1 MSNDEPSSGQPPEE
15 DPFLK
20 RPRPPRQPPPGDS
33 VPPPGAGAPG
43 EEGPG
48 GSAGSGQPPPYG
60 QPPPPGAGPGEGP
73 YGGDPYGGGPQG
85 PGGPYGGDPYG
96 GGGRYGGGP
105 YSGDPFRG
113 GEPLAGMPPLAPF
126 GTRLA
131 ARIIDALIIAI
142 PLAVI
147 SIAVN
152 GFDFSTSN
160 GQSEAD
166 AIGDQFSTGQQW
178 LWALI
183 SLIAYIGYDTW
194 MTHTR
199 GQTLGKRWLKL
210 RVGMLADGSR
220 PSVGASLA
228 RAVVLWLPAL
238 VCCFC
243 VWWIIIAITIVAGRP
258 YKQGLHDKAGKTV
271 VVQA

>member
-1 MSNDEPSSGQPPEE
+1 
-15 DPFLK
+15 
-20 RPRPPRQPPPGDS
+20 
-33 VPPPGAGAPG
+33 
-43 EEGPG
+43 
-48 GSAGSGQPPPYG
+48 PYG

-73 YGGDPYGGGPQG
+73 YGGGPQGPGDPYGGGPHD
-85 PGGPYGGDPYG
+85 GGPYGGGGPHGGDGPYG
-96 GGGRYGGGP
+96 GGGRYGGDGP
-105 YSGDPFRG
+105 YGGGPYGGGGPFRG
-113 GEPLAGMPPLAPF
+113 GEPLAGMPPLASF

-142 PLAVI
+142 PLAII

-166 AIGDQFSTGQQW
+166 AFGDQFSTGQQW
-178 LWALI
+178 LWALV
-183 SLIAYIGYDTW
+183 SLVAYIGYDTW

-210 RVGMLADGSR
+210 RVGLLADGAL
-220 PSVGASLA
+220 PSVGASLT

-243 VWWIIIAITIVAGRP
+243 VWWIIIAITIVASRP
-258 YKQGLHDKAGKTV
+258 YKQGLHDKAAKTV